1 MYQAHAFRMAA
12 LPAAIAIALA
22 GSALPIAAQD
32 GVLNPEEGGISHLT
46 ESLSARPEMAGFAC
60 WAVYEA
66 QKGGLHAEAT
76 EALKLCAQS
85 GNAPSM
91 ILLSHAYEN
100 GQGVEKD
107 DARATYWVKQ
117 AALQGYSTAQ
127 YHYALALLEGR
138 GVPADAGQAI
148 FWLDRAAMGGDTDAA
163 HLLAS
168 LPQG

>member
-1 MYQAHAFRMAA
+1 MIPTYACRRAA
-12 LPAAIAIALA
+12 ASAAIAVIFAA
-22 GSALPIAAQD
+22 AVPPAVAQD

-46 ESLSARPEMAGFAC
+46 ESLTTRPEMAGFAC

-76 EALKLCAQS
+76 EALKLCAEA

-100 GQGVEKD
+100 GQGVPHD
-107 DARATYWVKQ
+107 DVQATYWVKQ

-127 YHYALALLEGR
+127 YHYALALLDGR
-138 GVPADAGQAI
+138 GVPADAGQAL
-148 FWLDRAAMGGDTDAA
+148 FWLDRAAMGGDGDAA
-163 HLLAS
+163 RLLAG